1 MKMDEPSSFRSLNST
16 ASWCRA
22 KHVSGGK
29 TLSYTCTLRED
40 DDWRTVAGRLLFTT
54 HADADEEG
62 RLMTNPRDECDDCDS
77 KVFNI
82 KRVCTCTTK
91 QLRTIVIMMICL

>member
-22 KHVSGGK
+22 KHVSGGT

-40 DDWRTVAGRLLFTT
+40 EDDWRPVAGRLLFTT
-54 HADADEEG
+54 HADEGG
-62 RLMTNPRDECDDCDS
+62 RLVTNPSDECDDCDS

-82 KRVCTCTTK
+82 KRVCTCPTK
-91 QLRTIVIMMICL
+91 QLRTEVIMMVCL